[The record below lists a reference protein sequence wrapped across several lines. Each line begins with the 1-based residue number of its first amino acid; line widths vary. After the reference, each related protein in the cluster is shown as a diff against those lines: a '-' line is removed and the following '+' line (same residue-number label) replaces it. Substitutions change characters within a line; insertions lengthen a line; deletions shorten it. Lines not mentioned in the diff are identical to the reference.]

1 MGLFTEQEVYDM
13 LMVLFTC
20 VFINVTPEHGW
31 ALTNGGVQVGD
42 IINGLIEKAYNSV
55 NTLLPLP
62 TVCIICISHARR
74 SLMGSAGAGVAQE
87 EAVAGLHAPPR
98 GGEAAHE

>member
-1 MGLFTEQEVYDM
+1 MFTEQEVYDM

-62 TVCIICISHARR
+62 TVCIVCISRTPIAD
-74 SLMGSAGAGVAQE
+74 
-87 EAVAGLHAPPR
+87 
-98 GGEAAHE
+98 GEC